1 MLARQRQEVILD
13 EVRRTGAVQ
22 VSELVLRLGV
32 SDMTIRRD
40 LDALAR
46 QGLVEK
52 VYGGATST
60 LGRSTDEPGFEAKS
74 VRQLAE
80 KEAIAAVAAGMVRPG
95 TAIGLSAGTTT
106 WTLARHLDDIPD
118 LTVVTNSVRVAD
130 VLQQRGRADRT
141 VVLTGGV
148 RTPSDALVG
157 PVAVQ
162 ALRSLHLDLVFLGVH
177 GMAPRAGFTTPN
189 LNESEANRALA
200 EAASRLVVVA
210 DHAKWSTVGISTI
223 VDFAE
228 VDVLISDDGLPADA
242 RQVLSEQVHELVI
255 AEPAAGLKADQHAGA
270 GAGESSSAGS
280 GSAESGAAESGS
292 AEPGSSDSIPADAGR
307 ADSVP
312 ADSGSAGASP
322 AGPGTEQEVAR

>member
-22 VSELVLRLGV
+22 VGDLVLRLGV

-46 QGLVEK
+46 RGLVEK

-60 LGRSTDEPGFEAKS
+60 MGRSTDEPGFEAKS

-80 KEAIAAVAAGMVRPG
+80 KEAIARLAAQQVRPG

-106 WTLARHLDDIPD
+106 WTLARHLDDVAD

-130 VLQQRGRADRT
+130 ALQQRGRTDRT

-162 ALRSLHLDLVFLGVH
+162 SLRSLHLDLVFLGVH

-189 LNESEANRALA
+189 LSESETNRALA
-200 EAASRLVVVA
+200 QAAGRLVVVA
-210 DHAKWSTVGISTI
+210 DSSKWSTVGLSTI
-223 VDFAE
+223 VDFSE
-228 VDVLISDDGLPADA
+228 VDLVISDDGLPEEA
-242 RQVLSEQVHELVI
+242 RQVLSEHVEL
-255 AEPAAGLKADQHAGA
+255 LLADRQDTR
-270 GAGESSSAGS
+270 E
-280 GSAESGAAESGS
+280 E
-292 AEPGSSDSIPADAGR
+292 R
-307 ADSVP
+307 
-312 ADSGSAGASP
+312 
-322 AGPGTEQEVAR
+322 